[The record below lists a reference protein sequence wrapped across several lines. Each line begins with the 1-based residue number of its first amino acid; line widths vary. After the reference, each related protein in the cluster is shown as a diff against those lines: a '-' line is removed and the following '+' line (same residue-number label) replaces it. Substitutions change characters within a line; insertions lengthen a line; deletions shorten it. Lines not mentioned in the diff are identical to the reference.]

1 MKIGLYGGTFDPVH
15 NGHLI
20 LARDAVETL
29 ALDRLVFIPNVISP
43 HRLRH
48 TPAPAELR
56 LAMIHAAIAD
66 EPRFEA
72 DDIELAR
79 GGVSY
84 TIDTVL
90 ALREKFSHGTQLVY
104 LIGGDNFAVL
114 EKWHRIAELKRLVD
128 FAVLS
133 RADLETAHPFLKLE
147 RRIDI
152 SATEIRTRVAK
163 GDSIRYLVPDAVREI
178 IAANQLYKETPHQI

>member
-1 MKIGLYGGTFDPVH
+1 MKIGIYGGTFDPIH

-56 LAMIHAAIAD
+56 HAMIRAAIAD

-79 GGVSY
+79 GGVSF

-90 ALREKFSHGTQLVY
+90 ALKEKFPPGTQLVY

-114 EKWHRIAELKRLVD
+114 EKWHRIGELKQLVD

-133 RADLETAHPFLKLE
+133 RADLGAEHPFLKLE

-178 IAANQLYKETPHQI
+178 IAANQLYKEIPHQI

>member
-1 MKIGLYGGTFDPVH
+1 
-15 NGHLI
+15 
-20 LARDAVETL
+20 
-29 ALDRLVFIPNVISP
+29 
-43 HRLRH
+43 
-48 TPAPAELR
+48 
-56 LAMIHAAIAD
+56 MIRAAIAD

-90 ALREKFSHGTQLVY
+90 ALREKFPPGTQLVY

-133 RADLETAHPFLKLE
+133 RADRETAHPFLKLD

>member
-56 LAMIHAAIAD
+56 LAMIRAAIAD

-90 ALREKFSHGTQLVY
+90 ALREKFPPGTQLVY